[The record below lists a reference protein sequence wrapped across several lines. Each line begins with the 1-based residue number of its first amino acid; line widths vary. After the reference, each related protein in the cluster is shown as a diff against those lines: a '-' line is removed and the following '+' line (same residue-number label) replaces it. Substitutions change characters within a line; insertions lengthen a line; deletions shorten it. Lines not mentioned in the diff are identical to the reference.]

1 MLTQMILALSLFATS
16 PEIKPGAKARDFT
29 LASLSGKE
37 VSLSSLRGK
46 VVLLNFWATW
56 CAPCREELPELSL
69 LQENLGKRGLVILAV
84 SVDNEMENARSFV
97 NKYNLKFETL
107 WDGAKKVTKLY
118 DPETMPSSYLIDRN
132 GNLRYVHSGYD
143 GKEWKRILNEIEEL
157 LEQKANGAASGKSR
171 SGD

>member
-1 MLTQMILALSLFATS
+1 MLAHIILALSLFAAS
-16 PEIKPGAKARDFT
+16 PEIKTGAKARDFT
-29 LASLSGKE
+29 LTSFRGKEISLSG
-37 VSLSSLRGK
+37 LRGK

-84 SVDNEMENARSFV
+84 SVDNDLENAKSFA
-97 NKYNLKFETL
+97 KKHNLKLETL
-107 WDGAKKVTKLY
+107 WDREKKVTKLY

-143 GKEWKRILNEIEEL
+143 EKEWKRILHEIDEL
-157 LEQKANGAASGKSR
+157 LEQKAGEGGKVKR
-171 SGD
+171 

>member
-1 MLTQMILALSLFATS
+1 MLTHILLALSLFAAS
-16 PEIKPGAKARDFT
+16 PEMKPGVKARDFT
-29 LASLSGKE
+29 LPSLAGKE

-84 SVDNEMENARSFV
+84 SVDNEKENAKSFV
-97 NKYNLKFETL
+97 NKYKLKFETL
-107 WDGAKKVTKLY
+107 WDGEKKVTKLY

-132 GNLRYVHSGYD
+132 GTLRYVHSGYD
-143 GKEWKRILNEIEEL
+143 GNEWKRILNEIEEL
-157 LEQKANGAASGKSR
+157 LEQKASGATSGKTKS
-171 SGD
+171 